1 MKKDKLRQSKNMLMM
16 MRIVHVSQSKQEIFN
31 ELVDKRVN
39 EIIELD
45 KKVNLDDLIYRYKG
59 NTRNNKFNKYDNA
72 LDLIDKIKNGKIKLA
87 DAKNNQ
93 NEFKMYL
100 GEIKKDQKILKK
112 QKNTIYNIE
121 LLYKARKKTIK
132 FFDDYS
138 LMLSDKK

>member
-1 MKKDKLRQSKNMLMM
+1 MM

-87 DAKNNQ
+87 DAKINQ

-121 LLYKARKKTIK
+121 LLYKARKKAIK